1 MIVVSVTYPA
11 ASGTHFDLEYYRTK
25 HVPLV
30 QSLWGPCGLTAAE
43 YMHGTGAPPPPHRPH
58 AVARTGAPGGGTAA
72 YFLVALLSFETKD
85 AFENAGKQ
93 HGREIMGDVRN
104 FTDVKPVVQ
113 FNEALQVATA
123 PQ

>member
-11 ASGTHFDLEYYRTK
+11 AAGTHFDLEYYRTK

-43 YMHGTGAPPPPHRPH
+43 YMHG
-58 AVARTGAPGGGTAA
+58 TGAPGGGTAA

-113 FNEALQVATA
+113 FNEALQVANA